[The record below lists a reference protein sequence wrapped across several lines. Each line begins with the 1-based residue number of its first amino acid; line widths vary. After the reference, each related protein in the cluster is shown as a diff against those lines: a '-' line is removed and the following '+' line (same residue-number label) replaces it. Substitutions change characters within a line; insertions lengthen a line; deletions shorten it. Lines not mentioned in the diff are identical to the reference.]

1 MKIHNYHPD
10 TKLYTNTVE
19 ADESPLEPGVF
30 LIPANATDIAPPKLA
45 AGQSARFI
53 DVDWEVIDEPTIPEP
68 TPEQVQAAKNS
79 VARQYLYQT
88 DWYVIRQTETGEAIP
103 ADVLT
108 KRAEARAS
116 IVE

>member
-1 MKIHNYHPD
+1 MKIYNYHPD
-10 TKLYTNTVE
+10 TKLFTNAVE

-53 DVDWEVIDEPTIPEP
+53 GVDWEVIDAPKPVEP
-68 TPEQVQAAKNS
+68 TPEQVQSVKNS
-79 VARQYLYQT
+79 AARQYLYQT

-103 ADVLT
+103 DEVLA